1 MGKTSKTRSSS
12 LSDFTSDEFVL
23 ALIEALSD
31 PTVLLKIKKIGEPDA
46 DELSNKISAQIGHHF
61 KTLQDDLASKDAKIS
76 RLENQVKELM
86 LKCDELEQYGRR
98 NAIRITGLDKRAKES
113 TDDIVLTLAND
124 VLDSQLVIDEIRG

>member
-1 MGKTSKTRSSS
+1 
-12 LSDFTSDEFVL
+12 
-23 ALIEALSD
+23 
-31 PTVLLKIKKIGEPDA
+31 
-46 DELSNKISAQIGHHF
+46 
-61 KTLQDDLASKDAKIS
+61 
-76 RLENQVKELM
+76 M